1 MIISVYVVGFDV
13 VNCLKLN
20 ILKTRRAGTRL
31 TKEEHDLMWSVDSAG
46 SGMMCLSSKPPFKL
60 GSKPQDCARY
70 VQLKRE
76 RFEAKQS
83 SSSGGQELQNIERQL
98 FLIGE
103 AEKYL
108 RKEPSIY
115 D

>member
-20 ILKTRRAGTRL
+20 ISKTRRAGTQL
-31 TKEEHDLMWSVDSAG
+31 TDEEHRLMWLVDNAP
-46 SGMMCLSSKPPFKL
+46 SGEMCLSYYPPFKP
-60 GSKPQDCARY
+60 GSEPQDCARY

-83 SSSGGQELQNIERQL
+83 SSSGGQDLKNIKDQL
-98 FLIGE
+98 VLVGE

-108 RKEPSIY
+108 RG
-115 D
+115 